1 MTSEV
6 IYIGELRTEAV
17 HLRSQKQIITDAP
30 TDNQGKGEAF
40 SPTDLTATSLAT
52 CMATI
57 MGILAKRKNWNID
70 GTKFSVTKGMTDNP
84 RRISEI
90 QIVVQVPH
98 SNFSEEE
105 KKMLENAAI
114 TCPVAKSLHP
124 DIRQVIQFKYSE
136 K

>member
-6 IYIGELRTEAV
+6 KYLGELRTEAV
-17 HLRSQKQIITDAP
+17 HLRSKQMIITDAP

-40 SPTDLTATSLAT
+40 SPTDLASTSLAS

-70 GTKFSVTKGMTDNP
+70 GTKFSVTKIMADNP

-90 QIVVQVPH
+90 QIDIEVPH

-124 DIRQVIQFKYSE
+124 EIKQALRFTYLGK
-136 K
+136 